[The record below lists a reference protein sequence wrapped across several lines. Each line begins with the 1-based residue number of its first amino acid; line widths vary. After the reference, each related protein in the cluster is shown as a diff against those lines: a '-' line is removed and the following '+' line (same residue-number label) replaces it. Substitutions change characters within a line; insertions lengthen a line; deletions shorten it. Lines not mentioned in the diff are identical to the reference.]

1 MLEQRL
7 AGVEKGPLFLLEKGV
22 VVTSAH
28 IGNYLLKRRTTLPIA
43 VFTSHDLR
51 RTFATMLAEMGIA
64 LDLVA
69 AIVGHESGGKD
80 TRTLVRHYVH
90 TDMLERKAHAL
101 QAWDDRLKGIVMGE
115 EAAKVVPLPRR
126 A

>member
-1 MLEQRL
+1 M
-7 AGVEKGPLFLLEKGV
+7 
-22 VVTSAH
+22 TSAH
-28 IGNYLLKRRTTLPIA
+28 IGHYLLTRLATLPIA
-43 VFTSHDLR
+43 KFTTHDLR

-101 QAWDDRLKGIVMGE
+101 KAWDDRLKGIVIGE
-115 EAAKVVPLPRR
+115 GAAKVVRLPRR